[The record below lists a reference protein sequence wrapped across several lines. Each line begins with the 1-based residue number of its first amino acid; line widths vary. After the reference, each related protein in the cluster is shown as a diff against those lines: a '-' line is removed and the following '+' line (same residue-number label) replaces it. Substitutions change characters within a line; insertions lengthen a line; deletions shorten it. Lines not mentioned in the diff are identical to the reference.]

1 MVDLTSFEIPRNLE
15 EFQLFVLQVYFNLKL
30 WFFSTYYPDT
40 YTSTASFETIAWG
53 SVRLLRDVFVVSF
66 VYSQLVK
73 LYRYIRGYGIFECL
87 RQVYNNVSSSISS
100 KVMSLPPIKA
110 KIDKELQST
119 ILKME
124 QEIMK
129 NDDELLQF
137 PNIPEDGI
145 AKDEISQELDKL
157 KTLKHSDWMN
167 GRVSGAVYHGGDELL
182 KLQVDAYDKYSVA
195 NQLHPDVFPGVRKM
209 EAEVVH
215 MVLDIFNAPS
225 TGCGATTSGG
235 TESLLLTGLA
245 AREYGRKYRGITQP
259 EVIAPV
265 TIHAGIEKACFYFG
279 MKLHR
284 VDLDPVT
291 YQVDVKKVERL
302 INSNTVLLCGS
313 APNYPHGIIDDFQAL
328 SDLAVK
334 YNIPLHVDACL
345 GSFIV
350 SFLERSKVHK
360 DKKLPLF
367 DFRLPGVTSI
377 SCDTHKY
384 GFAPKGSSIIM
395 YRDPKLRECQYY
407 ISSDWTGGMYGSP
420 TLAGSRPGAL
430 VVGCWATLI
439 NIGKDGYTKF
449 CYDIVSAAMKLKSA
463 IKENPSLA
471 KYLEIIGD
479 PIGSVVAF
487 KVRLDQEDHL
497 SIYEISDLLSKKGW
511 HFSTLQNP
519 SALHF
524 AITRLTVPVID
535 QLIEDLAGC
544 TEEAVRIAEEQ
555 RNGNIKKKQSD
566 TAALYGIAGSVHTAG
581 LADRLIAA
589 FLDTLYKI

>member
-1 MVDLTSFEIPRNLE
+1 
-15 EFQLFVLQVYFNLKL
+15 
-30 WFFSTYYPDT
+30 
-40 YTSTASFETIAWG
+40 
-53 SVRLLRDVFVVSF
+53 
-66 VYSQLVK
+66 
-73 LYRYIRGYGIFECL
+73 
-87 RQVYNNVSSSISS
+87 
-100 KVMSLPPIKA
+100 
-110 KIDKELQST
+110 
-119 ILKME
+119 
-124 QEIMK
+124 
-129 NDDELLQF
+129 
-137 PNIPEDGI
+137 
-145 AKDEISQELDKL
+145 
-157 KTLKHSDWMN
+157 
-167 GRVSGAVYHGGDELL
+167 
-182 KLQVDAYDKYSVA
+182 
-195 NQLHPDVFPGVRKM
+195 
-209 EAEVVH
+209 
-215 MVLDIFNAPS
+215 
-225 TGCGATTSGG
+225 
-235 TESLLLTGLA
+235 
-245 AREYGRKYRGITQP
+245 
-259 EVIAPV
+259 
-265 TIHAGIEKACFYFG
+265 
-279 MKLHR
+279 MKLRR

-328 SDLAVK
+328 SDLAIK

-449 CYDIVSAAMKLKSA
+449 CYDIVLAAMKLKSA

-497 SIYEISDLLSKKGW
+497 SIYEISDLLSKRLAFFYTTKS
-511 HFSTLQNP
+511 FS
-519 SALHF
+519 
-524 AITRLTVPVID
+524 ITFCHYQINC
-535 QLIEDLAGC
+535 A
-544 TEEAVRIAEEQ
+544 
-555 RNGNIKKKQSD
+555 SD
-566 TAALYGIAGSVHTAG
+566 
-581 LADRLIAA
+581 
-589 FLDTLYKI
+589 